1 MERNCQLSDR
11 PASAYA
17 VAVAQIETADL
28 PAPVYRTARRLL
40 DLAAQYDGDIIV
52 DREEAR
58 QLCGS
63 AADGTMRS
71 HLIQLSRAGMIR
83 YHTNG
88 YVSVRFVSFH
98 SGIPEWTGDEQ
109 PSGQPGDN
117 SPDLPPSPTDSRAE
131 RSHTRDQRSHSH
143 HPPRAG
149 RSPTRAERSHD
160 DGRALSDH
168 RRAVGDQIRALGD
181 QNQVHMD
188 GMDGSPIPDQVGH
201 ASMQAPPA
209 PTTDQKR
216 AQSLLADVGVHG
228 HKAAKLAATI
238 PVGEIVRQVAA
249 WLPRHQAR
257 HVGVG
262 LLIRS
267 IERQTPTPEPS
278 PEFLSGHLYRRHFP
292 EFALPPVDEE
302 QSLRRA
308 YLPDDFADLMVG

>member
-71 HLIQLSRAGMIR
+71 HLIQPSRAGIIR

-98 SGIPEWTGDEQ
+98 SGIPESGDVE
-109 PSGQPGDN
+109 QPGDN

-131 RSHTRDQRSHSH
+131 RSHTRAGRSHPH

-168 RRAVGDQIRALGD
+168 RRAPSDQIRALGD
-181 QNQVHMD
+181 QNAPPLMNVMN
-188 GMDGSPIPDQVGH
+188 GSPIQEDDHSFIQ
-201 ASMQAPPA
+201 SPA
-209 PTTDQKR
+209 ATDQKR
-216 AQSLLADVGVHG
+216 AEALLMDVGIDG
-228 HKAAKLAATI
+228 PMAAKMAAAA
-238 PVGEIVRQVAA
+238 PVSEIVRQVAA
-249 WLPRHQAR
+249 WLPRYQAKQVGHGSLVKRIFARR
-257 HVGVG
+257 HAPD
-262 LLIRS
+262 L
-267 IERQTPTPEPS
+267 S
-278 PEFLSGHLYRRHFP
+278 PEFLSGELYRRHFP
-292 EFALPPVDEE
+292 EFAIDEA
-302 QSLRRA
+302 QSRRRA